1 MAIAPPRAIPWAP
14 VLNEGAG
21 MPFRPRN
28 RCAILNH
35 IKTAKMRQ
43 ILVMLSFLVVGVDAT
58 VGQNIEVRLI
68 SGIGISPSN
77 LDSKSDW
84 IENEIHSNLIP
95 VGLDANYFFFP
106 EKRLKLF
113 FGTGLE
119 YSNNSYFQNV
129 MDLDYGYNLQSIRF
143 SQQHLGIPIRIGS
156 EWNFFNGNS
165 IGFQFRHQ
173 YNFAMKKEAVIQP
186 KDYGYDPS
194 VNLKYNYT
202 LTSRTWN
209 FRSNALSL
217 YLKTQLANNLY
228 LLTAIDFEFRPWSGE
243 YDFRTGQIRT
253 KTDITT
259 GEQYQEE
266 ASYVLEGIL
275 TENNILGLKLGLTKY
290 F

>member
-1 MAIAPPRAIPWAP
+1 
-14 VLNEGAG
+14 
-21 MPFRPRN
+21 
-28 RCAILNH
+28 
-35 IKTAKMRQ
+35 MRQ
-43 ILVMLSFLVVGVDAT
+43 ILVILGFLAIGAGSVA
-58 VGQNIEVRLI
+58 GQKVEIRLI
-68 SGIGISPSN
+68 SGIGVSPSN
-77 LDSKSDW
+77 VDSKSEW
-84 IENEIHSNLIP
+84 RENEIHSNLIP
-95 VGLDANYFFFP
+95 IGLDANYFFFP

-119 YSNNSYFQNV
+119 YSKNNYFQNV

-143 SQQHLGIPIRIGS
+143 SQQHLGIPVRIGA
-156 EWNFFNGNS
+156 EWNFFKGNS
-165 IGFQFRHQ
+165 LGFQLRHQ

-186 KDYGYDPS
+186 EDYEYDQS

-228 LLTAIDFEFRPWSGE
+228 LITAVDFESRPWSGE
-243 YDFRTGQIRT
+243 YDFRTEQIRT

-275 TENNILGLKLGLTKY
+275 IEHNMIGIKVGLTKC